1 MFKFLGSQ
9 HDCVWLIS
17 EKKIGTKGADFATQ
31 FTCAA
36 WFYAT
41 ELNKTHIIL

>member
-1 MFKFLGSQ
+1 MFEFLGSE
-9 HDCVWLIS
+9 HDCLIDKR
-17 EKKIGTKGADFATQ
+17 KKIGTKGADFATQ